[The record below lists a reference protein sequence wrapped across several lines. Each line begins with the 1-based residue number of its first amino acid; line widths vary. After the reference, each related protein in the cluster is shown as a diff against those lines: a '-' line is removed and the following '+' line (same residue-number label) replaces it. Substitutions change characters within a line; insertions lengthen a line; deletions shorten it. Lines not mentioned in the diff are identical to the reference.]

1 MTLAQ
6 VFSCKFCEI
15 FKNIFFHGIP
25 PVAAF
30 EKLKAEAVIWR
41 CSVKKVF
48 FKISLHSQ
56 QNTCARVSF
65 LLKVSEKGLFLWI
78 LRTTFYE
85 YLFYRKH
92 LVVAPVKTCNFT
104 SMEPRHGCI
113 FVKFLKLSGTHYD
126 ALLEFSKSSQ
136 KYWRKN
142 IC

>member
-1 MTLAQ
+1 MLLLNPWLIVKMWTAYVFSIGITLGVTLAQ

-65 LLKVSEKGLFLWI
+65 LLKQSLKKAFS
-78 LRTTFYE
+78 YE
-85 YLFYRKH
+85 FCEQLSTNIF
-92 LVVAPVKTCNFT
+92 FT
-104 SMEPRHGCI
+104 ESI
-113 FVKFLKLSGTHYD
+113 WW
-126 ALLEFSKSSQ
+126 LLL
-136 KYWRKN
+136 
-142 IC
+142 